1 MQDPH
6 IHHEEP
12 VYREPVREPTSGLTG
27 YAAIKYGAIIVIT
40 LAVLFFLWLVIT
52 RFVG

>member
-6 IHHEEP
+6 VHRDP
-12 VYREPVREPTSGLTG
+12 VYPAREPVEPASGLTG

-52 RFVG
+52 RFIG